1 MANDQRVKKVCDTLT
16 KNNFDITL
24 VGRQFQHSSNINR
37 SYSLVRFKLI
47 FNKGA
52 LFYMEYNLRLFFFL
66 LYRRFDIYHS
76 NDLDTLLPM
85 WLTAFIFNKK
95 LVYDSHEYFLG
106 VPEIQNR
113 YFVKKVWSLIE
124 SFIFPKLKYVFTVN
138 ESISDLYFK
147 DYKVRPLVVRN
158 LPNKRSLIKVKT
170 KKDLGLPNNKK
181 LVILQGAGINI
192 DRGAEELLEAISLQ
206 DDFFLSVVGNGD
218 VIDKLK
224 KRCGQPDL
232 VKKVLFVPTLEYNQ
246 MMQFTLNS
254 DVGVSLD
261 KNNNINYQFSLPN
274 KIFDYAKAEIPFV
287 STNLVEIRKITEKFH
302 IGVLISSLNP
312 ESIIEGLNK
321 AIALKE
327 DKNFI
332 SNVTKMNSTLNW
344 ENESIS
350 LIKTYE
356 KFKDK

>member
-1 MANDQRVKKVCDTLT
+1 MCDTLT
-16 KNNFDITL
+16 KNNLDITL
-24 VGRQFQHSSNINR
+24 VGRQLQHSLNINR
-37 SYSLVRFKLI
+37 SYSTVRFKLI

-85 WLTAFIFNKK
+85 WLNAFIFNKK
-95 LVYDSHEYFLG
+95 LVYDSHEYFMG

-113 YFVKKVWSLIE
+113 YFVKKVWSSIE

-147 DYKVRPLVVRN
+147 DYKVRPLVFRN
-158 LPNKRSLIKVKT
+158 LPNKSSLKKVKS
-170 KKDLGLPNNKK
+170 KKDLGLPLDKK
-181 LVILQGAGINI
+181 LVILQGSGINV

-206 DDFFLSVVGNGD
+206 DDFFLSVVGKGD

-224 KRCGQPDL
+224 KRCTKIDL
-232 VKKVLFVPTLEYNQ
+232 INKVLFVPTLPYSQ

-287 STNLVEIRKITEKFH
+287 STNLVEIRKIAEQHHT
-302 IGVLISSLNP
+302 GVLISTLKP
-312 ESIIEGLNK
+312 ESIIKGLNK

-327 DKNFI
+327 SKNFI
-332 SNVTKMNSTLNW
+332 SNITKMNSTLNW
-344 ENESIS
+344 ERESIS
-350 LIKTYE
+350 LLKTYE
-356 KFKDK
+356 KFKEK

>member
-1 MANDQRVKKVCDTLT
+1 MCETLT
-16 KNNFDITL
+16 KNNFNITL
-24 VGRQFQHSSNINR
+24 VGRQLQHSLNINR
-37 SYSLVRFKLI
+37 PYKTVRFKLI

-66 LYRRFDIYHS
+66 LCRRFDIYHS

-85 WLTAFIFNKK
+85 WLTSFIFNKK

-113 YFVKKVWSLIE
+113 YFVKKVWSSIE

-147 DYKVRPLVVRN
+147 DYKVRPLVIRN
-158 LPNKRSLIKVKT
+158 LPNKSSLIKVKT
-170 KKDLGLPNNKK
+170 KKDLGLPDNKK
-181 LVILQGAGINI
+181 LVILQGSGINV
-192 DRGAEELLEAISLQ
+192 DRGAEELLEAISIQ
-206 DDFFLSVVGNGD
+206 DDFFLSVVGKGD
-218 VIDKLK
+218 VVDKI
-224 KRCGQPDL
+224 KRRCAKSDL
-232 VKKVLFVPTLEYNQ
+232 VDKVLFVPTLPYSQ

-261 KNNNINYQFSLPN
+261 KNNNINYKFSLPN
-274 KIFDYAKAEIPFV
+274 KIFDYSKAEIPFV
-287 STNLVEIRKITEKFH
+287 STNLVEIRKITEEFH
-302 IGVLISSLNP
+302 TGVLISSTSP

-321 AIALKE
+321 AITLKKS
-327 DKNFI
+327 KNFI
-332 SNVTKMNSTLNW
+332 SNIAKMNSTLNW
-344 ENESIS
+344 ESESVS

-356 KFKDK
+356 KFK

>member
-1 MANDQRVKKVCDTLT
+1 MCIRD
-16 KNNFDITL
+16 
-24 VGRQFQHSSNINR
+24 
-37 SYSLVRFKLI
+37 RFYI
-47 FNKGA
+47 
-52 LFYMEYNLRLFFFL
+52 EYNLRLFFFL

-95 LVYDSHEYFLG
+95 LVYDSHEYFMG

-113 YFVKKVWSLIE
+113 YFVKKVWSSIE

-147 DYKVRPLVVRN
+147 DYKIRPLVIRN
-158 LPNKRSLIKVKT
+158 LPNKSSLKKVKS
-170 KKDLGLPNNKK
+170 KKDLGLPLDKK
-181 LVILQGAGINI
+181 LVILQGSGINV
-192 DRGAEELLEAISLQ
+192 DRGAEELLEAFALQ
-206 DDFFLSVVGNGD
+206 DDFFLSVVGKGD

-224 KRCGQPDL
+224 KRCTKIDL
-232 VKKVLFVPTLEYNQ
+232 INKVLFVPALPYSQ

-287 STNLVEIRKITEKFH
+287 STNLVEIRKIAKQFH
-302 IGVLISSLNP
+302 TGVLISTLKP
-312 ESIIEGLNK
+312 ASIIKGLNK

>member
-1 MANDQRVKKVCDTLT
+1 
-16 KNNFDITL
+16 
-24 VGRQFQHSSNINR
+24 
-37 SYSLVRFKLI
+37 
-47 FNKGA
+47 
-52 LFYMEYNLRLFFFL
+52 MEYNLRLFFFL

-85 WLTAFIFNKK
+85 WLNAFIFNKK
-95 LVYDSHEYFLG
+95 LVYDSHEYFMG

-113 YFVKKVWSLIE
+113 YFVKKVWSSIE

-147 DYKVRPLVVRN
+147 DYKVRPLVFRN
-158 LPNKRSLIKVKT
+158 LPNKSSLKKVKS
-170 KKDLGLPNNKK
+170 KKDLGLPLDKK
-181 LVILQGAGINI
+181 LVILQGSGINV

-206 DDFFLSVVGNGD
+206 DDFFLSVVGKGD

-224 KRCGQPDL
+224 KRCTKIDL
-232 VKKVLFVPTLEYNQ
+232 INKVLFVPTLPYSQ

-254 DVGVSLD
+254 DVGGSLD

-287 STNLVEIRKITEKFH
+287 STNLVEIRKIAEQHHT
-302 IGVLISSLNP
+302 GVLISTLKP
-312 ESIIEGLNK
+312 ESIIKGLNK

-327 DKNFI
+327 SKNFI
-332 SNVTKMNSTLNW
+332 SNITKMNSTLNW
-344 ENESIS
+344 ERESIS
-350 LIKTYE
+350 LLKTYE
-356 KFKDK
+356 KFKEK